1 MSDKSNP
8 FELENKDVE
17 DIEAIDDVEVVEKT
31 DTTDE
36 WIEDTLEMASDEDI
50 QTDRGIESIFIHEEG
65 KEVQNVPVRKE
76 RKLHLS
82 SVIVFLLAVTMIGGG
97 AYTVGYYNGQI
108 NLNEAAINDKI
119 ETMLDS
125 NYKAE
130 IYRSVVEYLDENGVK
145 SLEAGSNI
153 SEIYKNV
160 GSSVVGITSKSYV
173 FDWFNNQ
180 RESQASGSGVIIDQ
194 TSTAFYVVTNY
205 HVVTDA
211 SDVMVEVANNQI
223 INSKLIGYDADT
235 DLAVLSIEKKDIP
248 EDLLKTIRP
257 IPIGDSSSLEIGE
270 IAIAIGNP
278 LGYNNSVT
286 LGIVSAVERQVNDDA
301 TMRYIQTDAAINP
314 GNSGGALVNERGELI
329 GINTAKIA
337 IVDVE
342 GMGFAIP
349 TETMNDVVS
358 ELIRQGYVSKPYIGI
373 GGADIDESTANL
385 YDIPVGVLVRHVY
398 DGSPAK
404 VAGIKEMDL
413 IIAVNDIKV
422 FGMTDL
428 TDALKQFR
436 PGETIT
442 IKLVRNE
449 NESLEIPVILGD
461 RNAPAQNQ

>member
-1 MSDKSNP
+1 MNDKPKS
-8 FELENKDVE
+8 FELEIE
-17 DIEAIDDVEVVEKT
+17 DDETIEKNEA
-31 DTTDE
+31 TDE
-36 WIEDTLEMASDEDI
+36 WIEDTFENDDAFENENNLHGS
-50 QTDRGIESIFIHEEG
+50 GIESIFIHEED
-65 KEVQNVPVRKE
+65 KEVKTVPIRKE
-76 RKLHLS
+76 RKIRLG
-82 SVIVFLLAVTMIGGG
+82 SVIMFFLAVSMIGGG

-108 NLNEAAINDKI
+108 NLNEVAINDKI
-119 ETMLDS
+119 ETMLNS

-130 IYRSVVEYLDENGVK
+130 IYRSVVDYLDENGVK

-180 RESQASGSGVIIDQ
+180 RESQASGSGVIIDE
-194 TSTAFYVVTNY
+194 TSTVFYVVTNY

-211 SDVMVEVANNQI
+211 SDVMIEVANNQI
-223 INSKLIGYDADT
+223 INSKLIGYDEDT

-248 EDLLKTIRP
+248 EDVLKTIKP
-257 IPIGDSSSLEIGE
+257 IPVGDSSKLEIGE

-278 LGYNNSVT
+278 LGYNNTVT
-286 LGIVSAVERQVNDDA
+286 LGIVSAVERQVAQDG

-349 TETMNDVVS
+349 SETMKTIVS
-358 ELIRQGYVSKPYIGI
+358 ELISQGYVSKPYIGI

-385 YDIPVGVLVRHVY
+385 YNIPVGVLVRHVY

-413 IIAVNDIKV
+413 IVAVNDIKV
-422 FGMTDL
+422 FSMTDL
-428 TDALKQFR
+428 TDALRQFK
-436 PGETIT
+436 PGETIN

-449 NESLEIPVILGD
+449 NETLVIPVILGD
-461 RNAPAQNQ
+461 RNAPSTNK

>member
-1 MSDKSNP
+1 MDMNDESKSYELDHDAVEEIEKADIP
-8 FELENKDVE
+8 ETVADDTFEISPEEASNE
-17 DIEAIDDVEVVEKT
+17 DH
-31 DTTDE
+31 
-36 WIEDTLEMASDEDI
+36 
-50 QTDRGIESIFIHEEG
+50 GIASIFIHEED
-65 KEVQNVPVRKE
+65 KEPMNVPVRKE
-76 RKLHLS
+76 RKIRFS
-82 SVIVFLLAVTMIGGG
+82 SVIMFVLAVTMIGGG

-108 NLNEAAINDKI
+108 HLNEAAINDKI
-119 ETMLDS
+119 VNMLDS
-125 NYKAE
+125 NYRAE
-130 IYRSVVEYLDENGVK
+130 IYRSVVDYLDENGVK
-145 SLEAGSNI
+145 SLEAGNNI

-160 GSSVVGITSKSYV
+160 GASVVGITSKSYV

-194 TSTAFYVVTNY
+194 NATHFYIVTNY

-223 INSKLIGYDADT
+223 INSKLIGYDEDT

-248 EDLLKTIRP
+248 SDILKTITP
-257 IPIGDSSSLEIGE
+257 IPIGDSSKLEIGE

-286 LGIVSAVERQVNDDA
+286 LGIVSAVERQVKSDA

-314 GNSGGALVNERGELI
+314 GNSGGALVNSRGELI

-349 TETMNDVVS
+349 SDTMKDVVS

-385 YDIPVGVLVRHVY
+385 YNIPVGVLVRHVY

-404 VAGIKEMDL
+404 AAGIKEMDL
-413 IIAVNDIKV
+413 IVGVNDVKV

-428 TDALKQFR
+428 TDALKQYK
-436 PGETIT
+436 PGETIN

-449 NESLEIPVILGD
+449 KETLVIPVVLGD
-461 RNAPAQNQ
+461 RNAPTQNK